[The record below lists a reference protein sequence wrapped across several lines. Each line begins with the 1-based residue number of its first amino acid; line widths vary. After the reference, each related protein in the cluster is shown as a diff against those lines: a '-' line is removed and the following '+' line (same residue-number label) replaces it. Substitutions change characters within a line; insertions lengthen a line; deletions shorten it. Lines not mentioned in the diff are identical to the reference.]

1 VYPVPD
7 REGTG
12 RGPRA
17 ARGRAEAG
25 FLRRIDGSDR
35 AHRARDR
42 RRDPEA
48 LGHADLK
55 TTSIYVQLAREVMK
69 RELQEHAL

>member
-1 VYPVPD
+1 MRVGLAIVYHALEAVV
-7 REGTG
+7 RLSAENL
-12 RGPRA
+12 A
-17 ARGRAEAG
+17 ATVQ
-25 FLRRIDGSDR
+25 
-35 AHRARDR
+35 
-42 RRDPEA
+42 EA